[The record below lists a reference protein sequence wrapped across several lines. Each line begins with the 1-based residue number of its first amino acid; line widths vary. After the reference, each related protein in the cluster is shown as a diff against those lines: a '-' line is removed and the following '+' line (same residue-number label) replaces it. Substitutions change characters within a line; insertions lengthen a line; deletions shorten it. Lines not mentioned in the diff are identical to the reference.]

1 MRSAE
6 MRSANAE
13 CKMRNAELWL
23 LIFTPL
29 VKERENGVDTSSS
42 RRYEYGAGSVFS
54 VRDQAARRQQRGN
67 ATYVRPFYTII
78 WR

>member
-1 MRSAE
+1 MPTRFL
-6 MRSANAE
+6 NAE

-42 RRYEYGAGSVFS
+42 RRYEYGAGSVLG
-54 VRDQAARRQQRGN
+54 VRDQAARSNN
-67 ATYVRPFYTII
+67 AEMRRIYVVFLPVLFF
-78 WR
+78 